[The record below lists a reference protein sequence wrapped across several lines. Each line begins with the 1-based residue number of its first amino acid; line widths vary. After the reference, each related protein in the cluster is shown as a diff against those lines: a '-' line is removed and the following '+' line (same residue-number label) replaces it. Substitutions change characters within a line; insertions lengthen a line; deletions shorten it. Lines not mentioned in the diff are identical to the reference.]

1 MNFPLGTNETF
12 NWDLFN
18 MALLKIEQG
27 HFETA
32 ILIHHNFSSFITA
45 TDVSKY
51 YIEYLH
57 DSTRCTVMQL
67 FNGSYFS
74 VECSFKTFLTE
85 FGYCEP
91 YNARIN
97 RRSLRKKCSAISAI
111 IAILRKVFSSDH
123 FDSDRSDNDRWDR
136 KSSISAIVVT
146 AIAGKWF
153 PYDCYDRCD
162 RWTFFLLSDRN
173 DHMEAGL

>member
-18 MALLKIEQG
+18 MALLKVEQG

-67 FNGSYFS
+67 FNGSYFN

-97 RRSLRKKCSAISAI
+97 RRSLRKKCSAI

-123 FDSDRSDNDRWDR
+123 FDSDRSDSDRWDR

-153 PYDCYDRCD
+153 PYDCYDRYD